1 MPIFANIFSD
11 MKSKKHLVFTLIAF
25 ILLAALYRV
34 LPYREP
40 GFVPHLAMALFA
52 GAMIRN
58 KVWAFAFPLLSML
71 ISDTIYHFLYINGM
85 TPIQGF
91 YPGQLVNYL
100 LFAGMTAVGFLIRKV
115 NVATVAL
122 HSVTITVAYFLIS
135 NFLVWSGGGGYAR
148 PRTFSGL
155 MMCYVDALPFLQW
168 NLISTLLFSAVL
180 FGGWKLFETRR
191 TLAVN

>member
-1 MPIFANIFSD
+1 

-34 LPYREP
+34 LPYRQP

-52 GAMIRN
+52 GAMFRN
-58 KVWAFAFPLLSML
+58 KVWAFAFPLASMF
-71 ISDTIYHFLYINGM
+71 ISDVIYQLLYINGL

-91 YPGQLVNYL
+91 YSGQVVNYL

-115 NVATVAL
+115 NVQNVAL
-122 HSVTITVAYFLIS
+122 HSVTITIAYFIIS

-148 PRTFSGL
+148 PKTFNGL

-168 NLISTLLFSAVL
+168 NLVSTLLFSAIL
-180 FGGWKLFETRR
+180 FGGWKLVQPRSTV
-191 TLAVN
+191 AIS